1 MIKELTEEEIEEF
14 RKGFPNIPKK
24 RKKIKECIKAIKNYD
39 YILLKLDIFKT
50 NNETLQRINDG
61 RFRKLMEAHKRY
73 NDLEE
78 TYLEVKNKLDS
89 ANSKIG
95 GLTTKMNKQKEELE
109 VYKQM
114 LSSKDADLKQSVEI
128 IKRLEEKVKS
138 LKNKPTMNE
147 LREYERTRR
156 SPKKKAEKV

>member
-14 RKGFPNIPKK
+14 IKGFPNIPKK

-39 YILLKLDIFKT
+39 YILLKLDILKT